1 MNIAAFMVRA
11 AQGWAD
17 RPAVAIGRTAIFS
30 YGELARRVAAL
41 AGGLRQRYGI
51 EPGARVAIFSKN
63 CPEYL
68 ELLYAVWHAGGIVV
82 PINAKLHGKECGYI
96 LAHSGAS
103 LCFVAP
109 GAADDLAAFAGAAQ
123 IVPIGGAAYHSL
135 IEAPGARMA
144 AVAADDPAWIFYTS
158 GTTGRPKGATLSHRN
173 LLAMSHCYLADVDPV
188 SPWTALL
195 HAAPM
200 SHGSGLYALP
210 HVMQAGCH
218 VIPASGGFDVA
229 EVYELIEAWP
239 GLAFFAA
246 PTMVRRLV
254 EDPLERDT
262 RNLKAIIYGGG
273 PMYLADCMAALT
285 RFGGKMTQLYGQGET
300 PMTITALDAR
310 QHDARDHPRWI
321 DRLQSVGVAQ
331 SAVEV
336 RVVDADGAPLPP
348 GETGEIVVRGD
359 TVMIGY
365 WNDPEATA
373 AAIRDGWLW
382 TGDHGSF
389 DDDGFLTL
397 KDRSKDV
404 IISGGTNI
412 YPREIEEVLL
422 QHEGIAEVAVIA
434 RADAEWGEA
443 VVAYVVSRTGGPID
457 AAKLDAFCAGHI
469 ARFKKP
475 RYYRFVQDLPKNSYG
490 KVLKRE
496 LRALE
501 NEVAA

>member
-1 MNIAAFMVRA
+1 MNTASFMIRA
-11 AQGWAD
+11 AKAWTD
-17 RPAVAIGRTAIFS
+17 RPAVAVGRTAILS
-30 YGELARRVAAL
+30 YGELAFRVAAL
-41 AGGLRQRYGI
+41 AGGMRRQYGI

-96 LAHSGAS
+96 LSHSGAS
-103 LCFVAP
+103 LCFAAP
-109 GAADDLAAFAGAAQ
+109 GAAGDLAAFAGAAQ
-123 IVPIGGAAYHSL
+123 IVPIGGATYRSL
-135 IEAPGARMA
+135 LEAPGTEMV
-144 AVAADDPAWIFYTS
+144 AVEADDPAWIFYTS

-188 SPWTALL
+188 SPWSALL

-210 HVMQAGCH
+210 HVMQASCH

-229 EVYELIEAWP
+229 EVYALIEAWP
-239 GLAFFAA
+239 GLCFFAA
-246 PTMVRRLV
+246 PTMVKRLV

-273 PMYLADCMAALT
+273 PMYLADCRAALT

-310 QHDARDHPRWI
+310 QHDASDHPQWL

-336 RVVDADGAPLPP
+336 RVVDEEGSPLPA
-348 GETGEIVVRGD
+348 GTTGEIVVRGD

-365 WNDPEATA
+365 WNDREATD

-389 DDDGFLTL
+389 DADGFLTL

-422 QHEGIAEVAVIA
+422 QHEAIAEVAVIA
-434 RADAEWGEA
+434 RPDAEWGEA

-457 AAKLDAFCAGHI
+457 TVTLDAFCAGHI

-475 RYYRFVQDLPKNSYG
+475 RYYRFVEDLPKNSYG
-490 KVLKRE
+490 KILKRE
-496 LRALE
+496 LRAIE
-501 NEVAA
+501 NEEAA

>member
-11 AQGWAD
+11 AKAHAD
-17 RPAVAIGRTAIFS
+17 RPAVAVGRTPILS
-30 YGELARRVAAL
+30 YGELARRVAVL
-41 AGGLRQRYGI
+41 AGALRQRYGI

-68 ELLYAVWHAGGIVV
+68 ELLYAVWHVGAIVV

-103 LCFVAP
+103 LCF
-109 GAADDLAAFAGAAQ
+109 AAASAAGDLAALAGPAQ
-123 IVPIGGAAYHSL
+123 IVPIGGEVYQSL
-135 IEAPGARMA
+135 LGAPGIEMA
-144 AVAADDPAWIFYTS
+144 AVVADDPAWIFYTS

-188 SPWTALL
+188 SPWSALL

-210 HVMQAGCH
+210 HVMQASCH

-239 GLAFFAA
+239 GLCFFAA
-246 PTMVRRLV
+246 PTMVKRLV
-254 EDPLERDT
+254 EDPPERDT

-273 PMYLADCMAALT
+273 PMYLADCTAALS

-310 QHDARDHPRWI
+310 QHDARDHPRWL

-336 RVVDADGAPLPP
+336 RVVDADGSPLPP

-365 WNDPEATA
+365 WNDRDATD
-373 AAIRDGWLW
+373 AAIREGWLW

-443 VVAYVVSRTGGPID
+443 VVAYVVSRTGAPID
-457 AAKLDAFCAGHI
+457 PADLDAFCAQHI

-475 RYYRFVQDLPKNSYG
+475 RYYRFVKDLPKNSYG

-496 LRALE
+496 LRAIE
-501 NEVAA
+501 NAVAA